1 MFSLLTIGMPWQ
13 FAILAGGV
21 ALLAAFAAATLFTRG
36 QETSGRARGMR
47 IAVGAVTLVCA
58 AIAIGLIAEQGS
70 APAPIAA
77 GAAIGLG
84 LGGGLYWLA
93 RRTARRRTCATP
105 RSAT

>member
-21 ALLAAFAAATLFTRG
+21 ALLAAFAAASLFTRG
-36 QETSGRARGMR
+36 RETSGRARATR
-47 IAVGAVTLVCA
+47 IAVGAVTHVCA
-58 AIAIGLIAEQGS
+58 AIAIGLIAQQVS
-70 APAPIAA
+70 ALAPIAA

-93 RRTARRRTCATP
+93 AANSAQEDRATP
-105 RSAT
+105 RLVT